1 MGTNSSKVE
10 VIEVTTL
17 DDFTEPVVEPVE
29 EKQQLV
35 KIFEPDKW
43 ADAIALVEQSRKTH
57 PAEDIDI
64 LRDAAG
70 QIGVF
75 VVNPGVSNG

>member
-1 MGTNSSKVE
+1 METQPSDVE
-10 VIEVTTL
+10 VIGMTTL
-17 DDFTEPVVEPVE
+17 DDFTEPVVEAPE
-29 EKQQLV
+29 EKLQLV

-43 ADAIALVEQSRKTH
+43 VDAIALVEQSRKTH

-75 VVNPGVSNG
+75 VVNPEVSNG